1 MTTQDTNPRFT
12 CDFLCL
18 MCDLNY
24 SQIGN
29 ETPQPALFSWI
40 IHSKHFS
47 QVMDTGKYQTA
58 VSCLSE
64 MDFSF
69 SLHVATGCHYL

>member
-1 MTTQDTNPRFT
+1 MTTQDTNLRFT
-12 CDFLCL
+12 CDFLCS

-29 ETPQPALFSWI
+29 KTPQPALFSWI

-47 QVMDTGKYQTA
+47 DVMDTGKYQTA

-64 MDFSF
+64 MDFSC
-69 SLHVATGCHYL
+69 SLHVPTSCHYL